1 MKYGK
6 IIMLFLC
13 CLITVEYGF
22 SQDTADNKKEK
33 SKKQKT
39 EKKAETKTD
48 KKEDNS
54 ETESKTEQGN
64 ITEQALPAETVANP
78 ADSTVKTNTDST
90 AATISAPAKGTKTK
104 AAKEPSKPAAPE
116 RPIAKPQEIK
126 DPIDRKMKG
135 PSGQTVYTS
144 PHGGKYYINNIGVKS
159 FLRGDK

>member
-1 MKYGK
+1 
-6 IIMLFLC
+6 MLFLC

-39 EKKAETKTD
+39 EKKAENKID

-54 ETESKTEQGN
+54 ETESKTEQEN
-64 ITEQALPAETVANP
+64 TTEQAPPAEAVANP
-78 ADSTVKTNTDST
+78 ADSTVKTKIDST
-90 AATISAPAKGTKTK
+90 TTETVPAHAKGSK
-104 AAKEPSKPAAPE
+104 AKAVKEPAKPAAPE
-116 RPIAKPQEIK
+116 RPVAKPQEIK

-144 PHGGKYYINNIGVKS
+144 PHGGKYYINNIGVKT